1 MGCKVTMRKYTGM
14 RLEWSTV
21 KEIMKMKIRQAKWL
35 LLISVLCTSLAS
47 AAAGGVLIKDE
58 TLYSKPAVRSA
69 SVGKVARGTPVTVV
83 TRQGGWVEVT
93 SGRMRGWVR
102 MFSVRSSVGGGNA
115 ASDLAALAQAG
126 QRRPGNIVATAGVRG
141 LNEEELKTAKYSE
154 RGIQD
159 LTSYSVSAGAARQFA
174 GQARLTRQAV
184 AYLPDPSR
192 ANGANNS
199 NSWEVQ

>member
-1 MGCKVTMRKYTGM
+1 MRKYTGM

-35 LLISVLCTSLAS
+35 LLISMLFTSLAS

-93 SGRMRGWVR
+93 SGRTRGWVR
-102 MFSVRSSVGGGNA
+102 MFSVRSSVGGGGNA
-115 ASDLAALAQAG
+115 ASELAGLARAG

-192 ANGANNS
+192 ANGTNSS